1 VASRACCRVRRMG
14 VRRSF
19 SGFTSFWRLTL
30 FSVRRVVVV
39 DGWEG
44 DRPLTVAGDPD
55 ILTDRFEF

>member
-1 VASRACCRVRRMG
+1 MG